1 MAEMEQFN
9 DFFEGMDLVAFHD
22 YIAAY
27 GKCVTYAKGEGLV
40 MHGERCRHIGIVL
53 SGYFKYVALNT
64 KGQEIV
70 TGFSFEGE
78 VVTDYVRGFL
88 FGAPCLTSIVAGCDA
103 QVLRAPI
110 ETARCHLMESHPG
123 VVSDVTSRLLQEAYR
138 RYLDVLVKTPSERY
152 RELMVR
158 YPGMISQL
166 PVQEVASYLGVSRRQ
181 LQRIRET
188 ENSEDTGEVR

>member
-1 MAEMEQFN
+1 MARFN
-9 DFFEGMDLVAFHD
+9 DFMTQIDFSALKD
-22 YIAAY
+22 YLAEHGRI
-27 GKCVTYAKGEGLV
+27 VTYAKGDRMVQEGQ
-40 MHGERCRHIGIVL
+40 RCRHIGIVI

-88 FGAPCLTSIVAGCDA
+88 CGEPCMTSIVAGCDA

-110 ETARCHLMESHPG
+110 DTSRCHLMESYPY
-123 VVSDVTSRLLQEAYR
+123 VVSDATSRLLQEAYR
-138 RYLDVLVKTPSERY
+138 LYLDVLVKTPSERY
-152 RELMVR
+152 RELIVR
-158 YPGMISQL
+158 YPGMIFQL

-188 ENSEDTGEVR
+188 ENGADTGFAR